1 MKQVLTFLILAAIA
15 APALADDQSAI
26 DACIASWGAQ
36 SPFPK
41 GAKPNRVIG
50 AGVKVFGIG
59 ERQGNEETTTAPS
72 LVLVNP
78 AVNVAGKS
86 TVRLANPN
94 GWYCLQEQTTVAGK
108 ITIQAHC
115 DAHLANAKG
124 DGTAVAA
131 HDDTGKGVAVAGA
144 LRVQRF
150 GCKT

>member
-1 MKQVLTFLILAAIA
+1 MKRLLSLLFLAAFA
-15 APALADDQSAI
+15 APALADDQAAV
-26 DACIASWGAQ
+26 DGCIATWGAQ
-36 SPFPK
+36 SPFKK
-41 GAKPNRVIG
+41 GTRPDKVIST
-50 AGVKVFGIG
+50 GVKVFGIG

-94 GWYCLQEQTTVAGK
+94 GWYCLQNQTTVAGK

-115 DAHLANAKG
+115 NAHIASAKG
-124 DGTAVAA
+124 DGTSVAA

-150 GCKT
+150 GCKG